1 LYTPEK
7 SLARHVFPASVV
19 DVTPVVEV
27 VVECGAL
34 VVVVVVVE
42 CTICRLKV

>member
-7 SLARHVFPASVV
+7 SLARHAFPARVV
-19 DVTPVVEV
+19 VVTAVVEV
-27 VVECGAL
+27 DVECGA

-42 CTICRLKV
+42 V